1 MKALKI
7 FFFVLIVAV
16 VFVAMTMG
24 QPSLE
29 DWAHNAPLERV
40 AVSPV
45 QTITGLIQARVP
57 EGVRAQG
64 DMTEA
69 VSIIEARQDRQLGKI
84 GAWEEILLP
93 EPYAEWHK

>member
-29 DWAHNAPLERV
+29 DWAHQAPLEKVRI
-40 AVSPV
+40 SSG
-45 QTITGLIQARVP
+45 QTVTELIRERVP
-57 EGVRAQG
+57 ESVRAQG

-69 VSIIEARQDRQLGKI
+69 VSIIEARQGHPLGSLQD
-84 GAWEEILLP
+84 WEEILLP
-93 EPYAEWHK
+93 VPYAEWHK